1 MANVEGSTELLAN
14 NWHAYLTL
22 ALQIRDAMPKNI
34 TTEDEGKPVVDARD
48 DQIGVVAEVEGD
60 TAWIEFDPG
69 LTDEVKNR
77 LGFGDTSGQDTNPID
92 EEQIDAVGDD
102 KVILKN

>member
-1 MANVEGSTELLAN
+1 MLAST
-14 NWHAYLTL
+14 WHAHLPL
-22 ALQIRDAMPKNI
+22 ALKMSNAMPKNI
-34 TTEDEGKPVVDARD
+34 TAEDEGKPVVDARD

-69 LTDEVKNR
+69 LTDEVKSR
-77 LGFGDTSGQDTNPID
+77 LGFGDASGQDTDPID